1 MPPKPGTCY
10 KCGQTGHYS
19 RDCATPKESWLPK
32 DQREAHFSSLTT
44 KATTTTNNNNK
55 NDDVNDNN
63 NNNYDD
69 DERAMDIG
77 DGGAGGTTTTPKA
90 EEKESS
96 TKPSRM
102 CTIEKG
108 KGKGTR
114 RTILL

>member
-10 KCGQTGHYS
+10 KCGRTGHYS

-32 DQREAHFSSLTT
+32 DQREAHFSSLTAT
-44 KATTTTNNNNK
+44 ATTTTNNNKK

-90 EEKESS
+90 EEKESKR
-96 TKPSRM
+96 KPKFSVEEHVLGPNG
-102 CTIEKG
+102 IQKV
-108 KGKGTR
+108 
-114 RTILL
+114 